1 MLDAHNAMVEI
12 GEHSK
17 HRRFAERLR
26 PYLKQRSSSAMLAYL
41 CESEMLDQLAVSKVA
56 FVRGNRPSKLI
67 SLVTV

>member
-1 MLDAHNAMVEI
+1 
-12 GEHSK
+12 
-17 HRRFAERLR
+17 
-26 PYLKQRSSSAMLAYL
+26 MLAYL